1 MTEPWITLI
10 GGVNG
15 VGNGTVHYSVGANTT
30 GSDRTGR
37 IIIAGEE
44 YTITQTTTLL
54 LIAESTGNGTVAGG
68 GNFETNATAVL
79 TATAEAGYV
88 FSHWTGDAVG
98 SETPLSVIMD
108 SGKSVAANFIPEAAA
123 EYLAVAVA
131 ADLGLVPLA
140 DVTSD
145 PGQFGLLTLEDVT
158 SNPDQFGL
166 YTRDQ
171 LQGLAIGQPLIARDP
186 VSGKMNLRLG
196 FARSADLQSWFN
208 LDVGLT
214 EITVEDGQV
223 TICIEPQGN
232 AEFYRVEFDR
242 N

>member
-1 MTEPWITLI
+1 MFARQ
-10 GGVNG
+10 G
-15 VGNGTVHYSVGANTT
+15 VGFEFLAGTCGHE
-30 GSDRTGR
+30 D
-37 IIIAGEE
+37 AGEE

-54 LIAESTGNGTVAGG
+54 LVAESTGNGTVVGG
-68 GNFETNATAVL
+68 GSFETNATAVL
-79 TATAEAGYV
+79 IATAEAGYV

-98 SETPLSVIMD
+98 SENPLSLIID
-108 SGKSVAANFIPEAAA
+108 SGKNVAANFIPEEAA
-123 EYLAVAVA
+123 EYLAVATA

-145 PGQFGLLTLEDVT
+145 
-158 SNPDQFGL
+158 PDQFGL

-171 LQGLAIGQPLIARDP
+171 LQGLAIGQPLIARDS

-214 EITVEDGQV
+214 EVTVEDGQV